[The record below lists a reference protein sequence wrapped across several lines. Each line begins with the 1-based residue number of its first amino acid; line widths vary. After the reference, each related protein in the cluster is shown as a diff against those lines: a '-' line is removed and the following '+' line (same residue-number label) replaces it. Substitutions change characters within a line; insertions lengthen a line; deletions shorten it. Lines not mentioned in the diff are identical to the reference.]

1 VSQQKRLA
9 AVLVLNLSMIAALL
23 IVGLSSHSL
32 GVLAAGGDY
41 AADSAAIGLGLL
53 AVFMRERSRGP
64 SRATTF
70 VALVNSL
77 ALFVVTLVVAIG
89 AIRRLTSG
97 TPEIHG
103 LPVLVVSAI
112 AALVMLAGAVIVG
125 GDDSQEDLH
134 MRSVLLDTAADAAS
148 AGAVA
153 ATGAVI
159 LIAKG
164 VYWLDSAV
172 ALVVALAI
180 GHQALRLMRE
190 VIHRLRSQAPLC
202 QAEQASESDDQR

>member
-1 VSQQKRLA
+1 
-9 AVLVLNLSMIAALL
+9 MIAALV

-41 AADSAAIGLGLL
+41 AADSVGISLGLL
-53 AVFMRERSRGP
+53 AIFTRERARGR
-64 SRATTF
+64 SRATTI
-70 VALVNSL
+70 VAFVNSL
-77 ALFVVTLVVAIG
+77 ALFVVTSVVAIE

-112 AALVMLAGAVIVG
+112 AALVMLAGAVIVS
-125 GDDSQEDLH
+125 GDDSEDDLH

-164 VYWLDSAV
+164 VYWLDS
-172 ALVVALAI
+172 VVALAVSLAI
-180 GHQALRLMRE
+180 GYQALKLMRE
-190 VIHRLRSQAPLC
+190 VVHRLRQAP
-202 QAEQASESDDQR
+202 SRP

>member
-9 AVLVLNLSMIAALL
+9 AVLLLNLSMIAALV

-41 AADSAAIGLGLL
+41 AADSAAIALGLV
-53 AVFMRERSRGP
+53 AVFIRERARKP
-64 SRATTF
+64 SRATTI

-77 ALFVVTLVVAIG
+77 ALFGVTLVVAVE

-103 LPVLVVSAI
+103 LPVLVVSAT
-112 AALVMLAGAVIVG
+112 AALVMLIGAVIVG
-125 GDDSQEDLH
+125 GDDSQDDLH

-153 ATGAVI
+153 ATGAII

-172 ALVVALAI
+172 ALAVALAI
-180 GHQALRLMRE
+180 GYQALKLMRD
-190 VIHRLRSQAPLC
+190 VIHRLRQTPA
-202 QAEQASESDDQR
+202 RT